1 MKTLNIVCAVGAAA
15 LLAGACNQPEETAT
29 TPADDTA
36 MTDPMTPADTG
47 MGAGTGD
54 MTLGMTNAQLEDADV
69 VSADGADLG
78 DVERVVTD
86 DTGQVTGLAVRVEG
100 AADGEYVLLPTAGL
114 TTRADGMDND
124 VQTTM
129 TVEDLR
135 GLPAWTPETTGSM

>member
-1 MKTLNIVCAVGAAA
+1 MKTFNIVCAVGAVA
-15 LLAGACNQPEETAT
+15 LLAGACNQPEETT
-29 TPADDTA
+29 VPADEMAT
-36 MTDPMTPADTG
+36 ADTMAPVDDG
-47 MGAGTGD
+47 MGG

-86 DTGQVTGLAVRVEG
+86 DTGQVTGLAVEVEG
-100 AADGEYVLLPTAGL
+100 AAEGEYVLLPIAGL

-135 GLPAWTPETTGSM
+135 GLPAWTPDTTGSM